1 MHSDM
6 VHDWTP
12 LVFCIVF
19 QFTILSIF
27 FKSIFFYF
35 LILPSAGIPIIVL
48 GFLSQAKV
56 CL

>member
-27 FKSIFFYF
+27 FKSIFLNF
-35 LILPSAGIPIIVL
+35 LIPSAGIPIIVL